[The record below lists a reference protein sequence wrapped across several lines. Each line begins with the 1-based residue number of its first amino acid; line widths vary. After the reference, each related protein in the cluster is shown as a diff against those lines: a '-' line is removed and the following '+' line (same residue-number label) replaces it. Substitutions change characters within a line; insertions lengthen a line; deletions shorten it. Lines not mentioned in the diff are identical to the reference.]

1 MLVRGANLSERDR
14 DVTPIKTSLA
24 ALLLTG
30 CVGVA
35 ATEADL
41 RRNPHT
47 RDMTTTTRNYRD
59 VYRTVVANARRCWEG
74 QMLGSSAKV
83 VRADLYEDLQRGEVT
98 LLASNPYR
106 DAFFAAFEIRPEGEG
121 TRVRVLVSRGGP
133 LTEAS
138 RLDDFSAL
146 VQPGAPC
153 RLP

>member
-1 MLVRGANLSERDR
+1 MQARGANLAERDR

-30 CVGVA
+30 CIA

-41 RRNPHT
+41 RANPHT
-47 RDMTTTTRNYRD
+47 RDMTTTRNYRD

-74 QMLGSSAKV
+74 QMLGSSARV
-83 VRADLYEDLQRGEVT
+83 VRSDLHDDLQRGDVT
-98 LLASNPYR
+98 LLFSNPYR

-121 TRVRVLVSRGGP
+121 TRVRVLVSRGGA

-146 VQPGAPC
+146 LQPSAPC
-153 RLP
+153 RLT